1 MTKTRRKTAL
11 SAGNEAPGGRHGFTK
26 RLGSGGRLNVVWR
39 YLSLGLECK
48 LTFSSPVATVEFSKF
63 ASILSVALSQHNL
76 PGFKIAELEFHHLH

>member
-48 LTFSSPVATVEFSKF
+48 LTFSSPVATAEFSRF
-63 ASILSVALSQHNL
+63 AVSTNYSSNSYSRVLFNL
-76 PGFKIAELEFHHLH
+76 PLPTISN